1 MQHELQQQVINNK
14 SKKMKRLI
22 INIGLM
28 LAVVIGL
35 TGCYKDVIK
44 PQLAVDPDG
53 PPQQV
58 SFAQDLAPIFESSC
72 ALAGCHVSGS
82 HKPYMKATISY
93 NEITGGGF
101 VNTTFPKLS
110 MLYKE
115 VYGEMAQYL
124 PAGSSAFKQKVY
136 DWIRNGAPNN

>member
-1 MQHELQQQVINNK
+1 
-14 SKKMKRLI
+14 MKRLLL
-22 INIGLM
+22 NTGLI
-28 LAVVIGL
+28 LAVIIGL

-58 SFAQDLAPIFESSC
+58 SFSQELAPMLETNC

-82 HKPYMKATISY
+82 HKPYLKANVSY

-101 VNTTFPKLS
+101 VNTSFPKLS
-110 MLYKE
+110 ILYKY

-124 PAGSSAFKQKVY
+124 PSASNKQKIY